1 MIINPD
7 LMQTLKSIKAVH
19 DEVQNRMNKA
29 IESVRREFQNLR
41 TGRANVALVEGIEV
55 LYYGN
60 PTPLKGLASLSTPDP
75 KSILIQPWDVNAVAE
90 IEKAIKKSELG
101 LNPVV
106 EGKVIRVPVPPLT
119 TERRNEISKL
129 IKKIAEEGR
138 VSVRNIR
145 HEANETVKKLEK
157 EKLISEDDVFSSQ
170 KEVQKIT
177 DKSIETID
185 QHLAKKEQDI
195 KEV

>member
-1 MIINPD
+1 
-7 LMQTLKSIKAVH
+7 MQTLKSLKAVQ
-19 DEVQNRMNKA
+19 DEMQNRMNKA
-29 IESVRREFQNLR
+29 LEAVRREFQNLR
-41 TGRANVALVEGIEV
+41 TGRANVALVEGVEV

-60 PTPLKGLASLSTPDP
+60 PTPLKGLATLSTPDP

-119 TERRNEISKL
+119 EERRNEISKL

-138 VSVRNIR
+138 VSTRNVR
-145 HEANETVKKLEK
+145 HEANEAIKRLEK
-157 EKLISEDDVFSSQ
+157 DKLITEDEMFKAQ
-170 KEVQKIT
+170 KDVQKLT
-177 DKSIETID
+177 DKSIEAID
-185 QHLAKKEQDI
+185 QLLAKKEQDI
-195 KEV
+195 REV